1 MGADDSG
8 HRAMLGTVIYYI
20 TAPIRLFGR
29 SRAFRWTLAG
39 ALVIGL
45 FFGATLWTLD
55 TFFPAAMP
63 PQNRPALAA
72 LPPLPAATGQS
83 TIVAPVAV
91 ALPAIRAALDDA
103 APREFAGKKDNA
115 LTQLLG
121 EADMGVQVTR
131 GPMQVAGQADA
142 LTITTPLNGAVHLTG
157 TVGTTAGKVAGGLGR
172 EIGNLFGKQ
181 VGQTVG
187 DLAGKPFDQKTE
199 FRGNVVVT
207 SRPVLAANWRV
218 EPNLKGSLT
227 FGESNIN
234 IAGIKLNLGNELKSL
249 IDPLVNEQIARLQT
263 RLRNDP
269 VIERTVRREW
279 EKMCRS
285 LPLGGGKTGLP
296 ALWLEMKPVKA
307 FAAQPKIDTR
317 NVTLTIGVQ
326 AQTRVGPS
334 QTTPQCPFP
343 AQLDLLP
350 RAEQGR
356 LVIGVPIDV
365 PFTEVNKLI
374 NAQLKGQVFGKEAG
388 SAAEVEVR
396 KATVAASGDR
406 LLISLLVKAVEKK
419 SWFGFA
425 AEGTVHIWGKPALDA
440 QKQILR
446 LTDLSVAVESEA
458 AYGLLGAA
466 ARAAIPYVQD
476 ALAESAVIDLKPF
489 TADARSKIDAALGDF
504 REVAPGVRAESA
516 IDELR
521 LVGIAFDSKTLRII
535 TEATGRASVAVTELP
550 H

>member
-1 MGADDSG
+1 
-8 HRAMLGTVIYYI
+8 MLGTAIYYL

-29 SRAFRWTLAG
+29 SRAVRWTLAG
-39 ALVIGL
+39 L
-45 FFGATLWTLD
+45 FVLGGCFGATLWTLD
-55 TFFPAAMP
+55 TFFPAATTP
-63 PQNRPALAA
+63 KNRPALAA
-72 LPPLPAATGQS
+72 LPALPPASRAS

-91 ALPAIRAALDDA
+91 AIPAIRTALDNA
-103 APREFAGKKDNA
+103 APREFAGKNDNV

-121 EADMGVQVTR
+121 KADMGVEVKR
-131 GPMQVAGQADA
+131 GPMQVTGQPDT

-157 TVGTTAGKVAGGLGR
+157 QVGTVAGKTVSGLGR
-172 EIGNLFGKQ
+172 SIGSLLGDK

-199 FRGNVVVT
+199 FRGNVLVT
-207 SRPVLAANWRV
+207 SRPTLTPAWRI
-218 EPNLKGSLT
+218 EPNLTGSVS
-227 FGESNIN
+227 FNESSLN
-234 IAGIKLNLGNELKSL
+234 IAGVKLNLGNELKGF
-249 IDPLVNEQIARLQT
+249 IDPVVNEQLSRLQA

-269 VIERTVRREW
+269 MIENSARREW

-285 LPLGGGKTGLP
+285 IPLGGGKTGLP

-307 FAAQPKIDTR
+307 FAGQPRIDNR

-326 AQTRVGPS
+326 AETRIGPS
-334 QTTPQCPFP
+334 QTKPQCPFP
-343 AQLDLLP
+343 AQLDILP

-356 LVIGVPIDV
+356 LAIGVPIDV

-374 NAQLKGQVFGKEAG
+374 DAQLKGQVFGKEAG

-419 SWFGFA
+419 SWFGFGA
-425 AEGTVHIWGKPALDA
+425 DATVHIWGKPALDA
-440 QKQILR
+440 KKQILR
-446 LTDLSVAVESEA
+446 MTDLEVAVESEA

-466 ARAAIPYVQD
+466 ARAAMPYVKD
-476 ALAESAVIDLKPF
+476 ALTESAVIDLKPF
-489 TADARSKIDAALGDF
+489 AADARAKIDEALAEF
-504 REVAPGVRAESA
+504 RQVTPGVRADTA
-516 IDELR
+516 VDDLR

-535 TEATGRASVAVTELP
+535 TEASGRASVIVSELP
-550 H
+550 R